1 MSAGRFASGG
11 RGRAT
16 AFESDLIA
24 RLRVLPV
31 GPKPDRRF
39 KSELRAQLVAITAR
53 IVAESAGDV
62 ATAAGKSSALA
73 RRPAGAAVHTG
84 RTTLRG
90 AARALRR
97 PILGLASAA
106 AVLAL
111 MLGAALW
118 MSSGSLP
125 GDSLYG
131 VKRASEN
138 LKLSVAGGDVDKG
151 YTYLRFATTRA
162 DEVTKLLGKPSALAA
177 GPGGAVAAGQPSSR
191 TVSLVKD
198 TLDSLD
204 SDSRSGM
211 QLLGKAT
218 VAQQSAAPLSKLQ
231 TWTVG
236 QRAKL
241 SSISSRLPA
250 GDLRTR
256 VQASLTLLKRIE
268 TRSAELK
275 SKVGCACLSQTRSD
289 DLGPV
294 PCSPCKSLGASAPGS
309 SPGSPGGSAPA
320 GQSGSGG
327 SSSNRSGA
335 GTVPNGS
342 GPAGG
347 TGGTRTGGASGG
359 INGGGVSVG
368 NGVGPTTPGGATAT
382 PSLPITGGSDGLGTT
397 LPHVSVGVG
406 SGGVTAEVPLPSIH
420 VPGLI
425 HLN

>member
-1 MSAGRFASGG
+1 MSAGRFALGG

-16 AFESDLIA
+16 AFESELIA

-31 GPKPDRRF
+31 GPKPDGKF

-62 ATAAGKSSALA
+62 AAATGRSPALA
-73 RRPAGAAVHTG
+73 GRARPAGAAVHTG
-84 RTTLRG
+84 PATLRG
-90 AARALRR
+90 ATRALRR
-97 PILGLASAA
+97 PILALASAA

-218 VAQQSAAPLSKLQ
+218 VAQRSAAPLSKLQ

-241 SSISSRLPA
+241 SSISSRVPA

-268 TRSAELK
+268 TRSAQLK

-294 PCSPCKSLGASAPGS
+294 PCSPCKSLGGASAPGS
-309 SPGSPGGSAPA
+309 SPGSPGGSASA
-320 GQSGSGG
+320 GQPGSGST
-327 SSSNRSGA
+327 SSNRSGA

-347 TGGTRTGGASGG
+347 TRTGGASGG
-359 INGGGVSVG
+359 TNGGGVSVG
-368 NGVGPTTPGGATAT
+368 ATTPGGVSAT
-382 PSLPITGGSDGLGTT
+382 PSLPITVGSDGLGTT
-397 LPHVSVGVG
+397 LPNVSVGVG
-406 SGGVTAEVPLPSIH
+406 SAGITADVPVPLPSIH

>member
-1 MSAGRFASGG
+1 
-11 RGRAT
+11 
-16 AFESDLIA
+16 
-24 RLRVLPV
+24 
-31 GPKPDRRF
+31 
-39 KSELRAQLVAITAR
+39 
-53 IVAESAGDV
+53 
-62 ATAAGKSSALA
+62 
-73 RRPAGAAVHTG
+73 
-84 RTTLRG
+84 
-90 AARALRR
+90 
-97 PILGLASAA
+97 LASAA

-218 VAQQSAAPLSKLQ
+218 VAQRSAAPLSKLQ

-241 SSISSRLPA
+241 SSISSRVPA

-268 TRSAELK
+268 TRSAQLK

-294 PCSPCKSLGASAPGS
+294 PCSPCKSLGGASAPGS
-309 SPGSPGGSAPA
+309 SPGSPGGSASA
-320 GQSGSGG
+320 GQPGSGST
-327 SSSNRSGA
+327 SSNRSGA

-347 TGGTRTGGASGG
+347 TRTGGASGG
-359 INGGGVSVG
+359 TNGGGVSVG
-368 NGVGPTTPGGATAT
+368 ATTPGGVSAT
-382 PSLPITGGSDGLGTT
+382 PSLPITVGSDGLGTT
-397 LPHVSVGVG
+397 LPNVSVGVG
-406 SGGVTAEVPLPSIH
+406 SAGITADVPVPLPSIH